1 MPIKRQTYRL
11 DQIDDWQGPVQPSGP
26 TREEAAQM
34 VRDRFARMSPTERV
48 ASELTARPPTPRA
61 AFPLRA
67 NAQTSRPMPPM
78 AGQMFLDAGLGALEA
93 LDQPPTGMPAGM
105 PYTTPLRLLSAS
117 GAVPSA
123 LAARAYDASG
133 RGSVMA
139 DAPVVD
145 PLQPADKQSMFSTAI
160 AQRGGGRGAQIA
172 GSVID
177 LFTPDFTDVATGGL
191 SGFVPLAAMMG
202 GLKRVNTGRKLV
214 NGLYSRLDEAAAMIP
229 TKGVPATG
237 VLNWLKKAPEG
248 ISLEEV
254 AYRKLP
260 EWLES
265 QGTKTV
271 TPEMLA
277 AHLREN
283 PAPFPQVK
291 TLGGNPAMELKSP
304 GNYRVVENGDTVS
317 IVHPDG
323 LVRWRSASRLHPDEL
338 DELRQR
344 WDNQPAEAR
353 RPLPEG
359 YRVEQLRPSNAPG
372 AQRNFTLV
380 GPDGVGHAFYADTV
394 FDAHNNALAILDKN
408 TVPPQRPKFPKYQV
422 PGGENYRET
431 LLTLPERAVDTTGWA
446 TKEYRP
452 GAWTVSDANGR
463 NLGNFPEA
471 SPEAAIARAAHFE
484 ANAPERQQGRQFRSS
499 HFPDDPN
506 LLVHTRANERTLPTG
521 ERIRYGEEAQSDL
534 FQTGDKI
541 GYQGQVVLN
550 QAERDE
556 LTYLNQLPDKVR
568 TSDQTS
574 RMDALFAK
582 SQASH
587 AGVPDLPFKDTW
599 PDLGLKQMYWEAA
612 NDPDLAG
619 IGFTGAKTQIER
631 WGTERLAWEAAPG
644 GGFKVSFEPQV
655 GGNAAEGIDDMGAEA
670 LRRGLIKNSSET
682 VSSVDDLKR
691 LLGGSEVKAEK
702 AWKRMTAQPEGG
714 IYQPRAEGMTH
725 FYDETGGELRNRA
738 AKIVKPF
745 GGTVEAGTVNAG
757 KSDLEKMRLVYPGE
771 ADGDLLE
778 MLRENPNRF
787 TVKDT
792 EPAWLSRLTPEM
804 KAAMRERGFPLMSLA
819 GPVAAQGIP
828 DDPNSETD
836 DYARLAL
843 NMGSMAAL
851 GMAAKG
857 MAGSVPNGRSLAE
870 LSEGRIDGRTLSHL
884 ELAPASTDAMGNTL
898 VSTRVPGGRDAIASV
913 EPLSTGLLEVQRN
926 PELLDKLAAKIRKYP
941 QITAKEAARSSE
953 SIVESFIDTSRRN
966 LEFLFKE
973 MAPWRERSR
982 QWYVGANKVSRLM
995 AQEHGISPDQ
1005 SSAVIA
1011 ILSPQKDWHQN
1022 AEMARRLIKNYREF
1036 NASDA
1041 SFTSETF
1048 NHYIK
1053 TRTKSLES
1061 TIKES
1066 LKKKKDFT
1074 LEDAATLRMELQDEL
1089 RSQQGLIDRPW
1100 SELNRSERASF
1111 LRAHDEFVN
1120 GQSYPVLFPEGD
1132 IAMAAARTKAGK
1144 PSKMAWQSYA
1154 QIEKALGVLDDG
1166 SVENISRSLGN
1177 EHKVRAFFNNIN
1189 RPEYGRLI
1197 GERGAST
1204 VDTHQVAG
1212 SLLQP
1217 MGASSPAVKYAMGGA
1232 SDAAL
1237 GLSGSN
1243 PLYQEALSRMARGTE
1258 YLPREMQ
1265 SITWEG
1271 LKGLFSPSQKRN
1283 ADFTV
1288 RINKLWKE
1296 YKAGRLSLERVQD
1309 AVLNEAGGIAAP
1321 EWSRRQ

>member
-11 DQIDDWQGPVQPSGP
+11 DQIDDWQGPVQQSGP
-26 TREEAAQM
+26 TRDAAAQR
-34 VRDRFARMSPTERV
+34 VRDRLAAMSPTERV
-48 ASELTARPPTPRA
+48 LSELTERPPTPRA
-61 AFPLRA
+61 AFPLRE

-93 LDQPPTGMPAGM
+93 LDQPPTGMPAGV

-123 LAARAYDASG
+123 LAARAYDASS

-160 AQRGGGRGAQIA
+160 AQRGGGKGAQA
-172 GSVID
+172 LGFVAD
-177 LFTPDFTDVATGGL
+177 LLTPDVTDAFTGGL
-191 SGFVPLAAMMG
+191 LPLAAMAG
-202 GLKRVNTGRKLV
+202 GLKKVNTGRKLV
-214 NGLYSRLDEAAAMIP
+214 NGLYSRLDEAASMIP

-277 AHLREN
+277 AHLKEN

-291 TLGGNPAMELKSP
+291 TLGGPKPPKPPPLSP
-304 GNYRVVENGDTVS
+304 EDIEVRHIPSNYGNSWEAYDRRTGDM
-317 IVHPDG
+317 
-323 LVRWRSASRLHPDEL
+323 LL
-338 DELRQR
+338 
-344 WDNQPAEAR
+344 R
-353 RPLPEG
+353 RPADGYGVPQNYFPGLLP
-359 YRVEQLRPSNAPG
+359 RVDEDEIRRQ
-372 AQRNFTLV
+372 
-380 GPDGVGHAFYADTV
+380 
-394 FDAHNNALAILDKN
+394 ALELGQLDK
-408 TVPPQRPKFPKYQV
+408 TEDPTRFSRYQV

-431 LLTLPERAVDTTGWA
+431 MLM
-446 TKEYRP
+446 
-452 GAWTVSDANGR
+452 
-463 NLGNFPEA
+463 
-471 SPEAAIARAAHFE
+471 SPETDAMRAGQHYTV
-484 ANAPERQQGRQFRSS
+484 PPPHQYG
-499 HFPDDPN
+499 DPGLDVDR
-506 LLVHTRANERTLPTG
+506 LLHTRSNERTLPTG
-521 ERIRYGEEAQSDL
+521 EPGRFIEEVQSDWHQQGL
-534 FQTGDKI
+534 KK
-541 GYQGQVVLN
+541 GYGRGTTLADLDNRINREAEAKMRAGGFSDSEIARIDINMRADLLGLLEDRRLAQNQGF
-550 QAERDE
+550 
-556 LTYLNQLPDKVR
+556 
-568 TSDQTS
+568 S
-574 RMDALFAK
+574 
-582 SQASH
+582 
-587 AGVPDLPFKDTW
+587 GVPEAPFKENW
-599 PDLGLKQMYWEAA
+599 PDLGLKQQLIEAA
-612 NDPDLAG
+612 NDPNAEWM
-619 IGFTGAKTQIER
+619 GFTGGKRQADRYDLSKQVDEVRIIKADN
-631 WGTERLAWEAAPG
+631 GKYGVVVFQNSG
-644 GGFKVSFEPQV
+644 GGTSHAVANKINLDINEVESLVGKDLAKKAEAQAAGEASYTGLDLQV
-655 GGNAAEGIDDMGAEA
+655 GG
-670 LRRGLIKNSSET
+670 
-682 VSSVDDLKR
+682 
-691 LLGGSEVKAEK
+691 
-702 AWKRMTAQPEGG
+702 
-714 IYQPRAEGMTH
+714 EGMTA
-725 FYDETGGELRNRA
+725 FYDQKLPKRLEKL
-738 AKIVKPF
+738 VKPF
-745 GGTVEAGTVNAG
+745 GGTVE
-757 KSDLEKMRLVYPGE
+757 PGSVL
-771 ADGDLLE
+771 ADATKYTGLPD
-778 MLRENPNRF
+778 RSGVIP
-787 TVKDT
+787 VPAT

-857 MAGSVPNGRSLAE
+857 IAGSVPNARSLAE
-870 LSEGRIDGRTLSHL
+870 LAEGRIDGRTLSHL

-898 VSTRVPGGRDAIASV
+898 VSTRVPGGRDAIASSD
-913 EPLSTGLLEVQRN
+913 PLSTGLLEVQRN

-995 AQEHGISPDQ
+995 AEEHGFSPDQ

-1036 NASDA
+1036 SASDA

-1066 LKKKKDFT
+1066 LKKKEDFT
-1074 LEDAATLRMELQDEL
+1074 LEDAATLRMELQKEL
-1089 RSQQGLIDRPW
+1089 RDQQSLIDRPW
-1100 SELNRSERASF
+1100 SELSRPERASF

-1166 SVENISRSLGN
+1166 SIENISRSLGN

-1309 AVLNEAGGIAAP
+1309 AVLNEAGGITAP

>member
-1 MPIKRQTYRL
+1 M
-11 DQIDDWQGPVQPSGP
+11 
-26 TREEAAQM
+26 
-34 VRDRFARMSPTERV
+34 
-48 ASELTARPPTPRA
+48 
-61 AFPLRA
+61 
-67 NAQTSRPMPPM
+67 
-78 AGQMFLDAGLGALEA
+78 
-93 LDQPPTGMPAGM
+93 
-105 PYTTPLRLLSAS
+105 
-117 GAVPSA
+117 
-123 LAARAYDASG
+123 
-133 RGSVMA
+133 
-139 DAPVVD
+139 
-145 PLQPADKQSMFSTAI
+145 
-160 AQRGGGRGAQIA
+160 
-172 GSVID
+172 
-177 LFTPDFTDVATGGL
+177 
-191 SGFVPLAAMMG
+191 
-202 GLKRVNTGRKLV
+202 
-214 NGLYSRLDEAAAMIP
+214 
-229 TKGVPATG
+229 
-237 VLNWLKKAPEG
+237 
-248 ISLEEV
+248 
-254 AYRKLP
+254 
-260 EWLES
+260 
-265 QGTKTV
+265 
-271 TPEMLA
+271 
-277 AHLREN
+277 
-283 PAPFPQVK
+283 
-291 TLGGNPAMELKSP
+291 
-304 GNYRVVENGDTVS
+304 
-317 IVHPDG
+317 
-323 LVRWRSASRLHPDEL
+323 
-338 DELRQR
+338 
-344 WDNQPAEAR
+344 
-353 RPLPEG
+353 
-359 YRVEQLRPSNAPG
+359 
-372 AQRNFTLV
+372 
-380 GPDGVGHAFYADTV
+380 
-394 FDAHNNALAILDKN
+394 
-408 TVPPQRPKFPKYQV
+408 
-422 PGGENYRET
+422 
-431 LLTLPERAVDTTGWA
+431 
-446 TKEYRP
+446 
-452 GAWTVSDANGR
+452 
-463 NLGNFPEA
+463 
-471 SPEAAIARAAHFE
+471 
-484 ANAPERQQGRQFRSS
+484 
-499 HFPDDPN
+499 
-506 LLVHTRANERTLPTG
+506 
-521 ERIRYGEEAQSDL
+521 
-534 FQTGDKI
+534 
-541 GYQGQVVLN
+541 
-550 QAERDE
+550 
-556 LTYLNQLPDKVR
+556 
-568 TSDQTS
+568 
-574 RMDALFAK
+574 
-582 SQASH
+582 
-587 AGVPDLPFKDTW
+587 
-599 PDLGLKQMYWEAA
+599 
-612 NDPDLAG
+612 
-619 IGFTGAKTQIER
+619 
-631 WGTERLAWEAAPG
+631 
-644 GGFKVSFEPQV
+644 
-655 GGNAAEGIDDMGAEA
+655 
-670 LRRGLIKNSSET
+670 
-682 VSSVDDLKR
+682 
-691 LLGGSEVKAEK
+691 
-702 AWKRMTAQPEGG
+702 
-714 IYQPRAEGMTH
+714 
-725 FYDETGGELRNRA
+725 
-738 AKIVKPF
+738 
-745 GGTVEAGTVNAG
+745 
-757 KSDLEKMRLVYPGE
+757 
-771 ADGDLLE
+771 
-778 MLRENPNRF
+778 
-787 TVKDT
+787 
-792 EPAWLSRLTPEM
+792 WLSRLTPEM

-857 MAGSVPNGRSLAE
+857 MAGSVPNARSLAE

-1066 LKKKKDFT
+1066 LKKKEDFT

-1089 RSQQGLIDRPW
+1089 RSQQGLIYRPW
-1100 SELNRSERASF
+1100 SELNRPERASF

>member
-1 MPIKRQTYRL
+1 
-11 DQIDDWQGPVQPSGP
+11 
-26 TREEAAQM
+26 
-34 VRDRFARMSPTERV
+34 MSPTERV
-48 ASELTARPPTPRA
+48 LSELTERPPTPRA
-61 AFPLRA
+61 AFPLRE

-93 LDQPPTGMPAGM
+93 FDQPPTGMRAGV

-160 AQRGGGRGAQIA
+160 AQRGGGKGAQA
-172 GSVID
+172 LGFVAD
-177 LFTPDFTDVATGGL
+177 LLTPDVTDAFTGGL
-191 SGFVPLAAMMG
+191 LPLAALAG
-202 GLKRVNTGRKLV
+202 SLKRVNTGRTLI
-214 NGLYSRLDEAAAMIP
+214 NGLYSRLDEAASMIP
-229 TKGVPATG
+229 KKGVPATG

-248 ISLEEV
+248 ISTEEV

-260 EWLES
+260 EWLAS

-277 AHLREN
+277 SHLREN
-283 PAPFPQVK
+283 PAPFPTVK
-291 TLGGNPAMELKSP
+291 TLGQPSERSMTRQEYDAFTNQM
-304 GNYRVVENGDTVS
+304 NGRYGEGWDSGVLS
-317 IVHPDG
+317 E
-323 LVRWRSASRLHPDEL
+323 DEFAQFNNL
-338 DELRQR
+338 YEREADF
-344 WDNQPAEAR
+344 AEAN
-353 RPLPEG
+353 PI
-359 YRVEQLRPSNAPG
+359 
-372 AQRNFTLV
+372 QRT
-380 GPDGVGHAFYADTV
+380 
-394 FDAHNNALAILDKN
+394 
-408 TVPPQRPKFPKYQV
+408 KFSQYQV

-431 LLTLPERAVDTTGWA
+431 LLTLPPFTLDNAPPDLMERA
-446 TKEYRP
+446 KQ
-452 GAWTVSDANGR
+452 
-463 NLGNFPEA
+463 L
-471 SPEAAIARAAHFE
+471 
-484 ANAPERQQGRQFRSS
+484 ANASTEGWEKTSLEGRKWYLEKAAGGQAPFHSS
-499 HFPDDPN
+499 HYPDYPD
-506 LLVHTRANERTLPTG
+506 LLVHTRANDRTLPSG
-521 ERIRYGEEAQSDL
+521 EPGRFVEEVQSDWHQQGL
-534 FQTGDKI
+534 KG
-541 GYQGQVVLN
+541 GYQQDVPS
-550 QAERDE
+550 
-556 LTYLNQLPDKVR
+556 QL
-568 TSDQTS
+568 
-574 RMDALFAK
+574 DALQRRLDAIPSERQTQSRADWEGSAARTTERVRIIDEMNALHDTFR
-582 SQASH
+582 Q
-587 AGVPDLPFKDTW
+587 GVPDAPFKDTW
-599 PDLGLKQMYWEAA
+599 PDLGLKQQLIETA
-612 NDPDLAG
+612 NDPKAEWM
-619 IGFTGAKTQIER
+619 GFTGGKTQADRYDLSKQISQIEADRYIVAGENGWRVKADDMEGTSVPLPTHYLTDSQLADTFGKDMAKRIIER
-631 WGTERLAWEAAPG
+631 DG
-644 GGFKVSFEPQV
+644 GVFEGLDLQV
-655 GGNAAEGIDDMGAEA
+655 GG
-670 LRRGLIKNSSET
+670 
-682 VSSVDDLKR
+682 
-691 LLGGSEVKAEK
+691 
-702 AWKRMTAQPEGG
+702 
-714 IYQPRAEGMTH
+714 EGMTA
-725 FYDETGGELRNRA
+725 FYDQKLPKRLE
-738 AKIVKPF
+738 KIVKPF
-745 GGTVEAGTVNAG
+745 GGTVEPVALT
-757 KSDLEKMRLVYPGE
+757 
-771 ADGDLLE
+771 
-778 MLRENPNRF
+778 PNRMAK
-787 TVKDT
+787 VGSGPVVD
-792 EPAWLSRLTPEM
+792 EPNASWLSRLTPEM

-857 MAGSVPNGRSLAE
+857 MAGSVPNARSLAE
-870 LSEGRIDGRTLSHL
+870 LAEGRIDGRTLSHL

-995 AQEHGISPDQ
+995 AEEHGFSPDQ

-1066 LKKKKDFT
+1066 LKKKEDFT
-1074 LEDAATLRMELQDEL
+1074 LEDAATLRMELQDAL
-1089 RSQQGLIDRPW
+1089 RGQQSLIDRPW
-1100 SELNRSERASF
+1100 SELNRPERASF

-1166 SVENISRSLGN
+1166 SIENISRSLGN

-1309 AVLNEAGGIAAP
+1309 AVLNEAGGITAP

>member
-11 DQIDDWQGPVQPSGP
+11 DQIDDWQGPVQQSGP
-26 TREEAAQM
+26 TRDAAAQR
-34 VRDRFARMSPTERV
+34 VRDRLAAMSPTERV
-48 ASELTARPPTPRA
+48 LSELTERPPPPRA

-67 NAQTSRPMPPM
+67 NAQTSRPMPPT

-93 LDQPPTGMPAGM
+93 FDQPPTGMRAGM
-105 PYTTPLRLLSAS
+105 PYTTPLRLLGAS

-133 RGSVMA
+133 LGSVMA
-139 DAPVVD
+139 EAPVVD

-160 AQRGGGRGAQIA
+160 AQRGGGKGAQA
-172 GSVID
+172 LGFVAD
-177 LFTPDFTDVATGGL
+177 LLTPDFTDALTGGL
-191 SGFVPLAAMMG
+191 LPLAAMAG
-202 GLKRVNTGRKLV
+202 GLKKVNTGRKLV
-214 NGLYSRLDEAAAMIP
+214 NGLYSRLDEAASMIP

-283 PAPFPQVK
+283 PAPFPKVK
-291 TLGGNPAMELKSP
+291 TLGGGVTHQFAPPEQQAALLARLWHLRDEM
-304 GNYRVVENGDTVS
+304 
-317 IVHPDG
+317 
-323 LVRWRSASRLHPDEL
+323 SRLPYGSLEY
-338 DELRQR
+338 E
-344 WDNQPAEAR
+344 AAASEAR
-353 RPLPEG
+353 AMPA
-359 YRVEQLRPSNAPG
+359 QLRESVPGWGIAPSG
-372 AQRNFTLV
+372 ERT
-380 GPDGVGHAFYADTV
+380 
-394 FDAHNNALAILDKN
+394 
-408 TVPPQRPKFPKYQV
+408 KFSVYQV
-422 PGGENYRET
+422 DGGKNYRET
-431 LLTLPERAVDTTGWA
+431 MLM
-446 TKEYRP
+446 
-452 GAWTVSDANGR
+452 
-463 NLGNFPEA
+463 
-471 SPEAAIARAAHFE
+471 SPETDAMRAGQNYTVPSPH
-484 ANAPERQQGRQFRSS
+484 QY
-499 HFPDDPN
+499 DDSGLDMN
-506 LLVHTRANERTLPTG
+506 RLLHTRSNDRTLPSG
-521 ERIRYGEEAQSDL
+521 EPGRFIEEVQSDWHQQGL
-534 FQTGDKI
+534 KK
-541 GYQGQVVLN
+541 GYRGRFGLS
-550 QAERDE
+550 QAEKDE
-556 LTYLNQLPDKVR
+556 LTDLNQLPDKVR
-568 TSDQTS
+568 TPDQTS
-574 RMDALFAK
+574 RLDALFTKA
-582 SQASH
+582 Q
-587 AGVPDLPFKDTW
+587 GVPDAPFKENW
-599 PDLGLKQMYWEAA
+599 PDLGLKQQLIETA
-612 NDPDLAG
+612 NDPNAEWM
-619 IGFTGAKTQIER
+619 GFTGGKTQADRYNLSKQISRIEYEPISDPA
-631 WGTERLAWEAAPG
+631 GTYELQAYDHNNRLVLIEDEISLDRVEQLVGKEIAEKVKSG
-644 GGFKVSFEPQV
+644 GGVVQDDAGYRDWRTLSGLDLQV
-655 GGNAAEGIDDMGAEA
+655 GGEGMDAFYDQK
-670 LRRGLIKNSSET
+670 LP
-682 VSSVDDLKR
+682 KR
-691 LLGGSEVKAEK
+691 LEK
-702 AWKRMTAQPEGG
+702 
-714 IYQPRAEGMTH
+714 
-725 FYDETGGELRNRA
+725 L
-738 AKIVKPF
+738 VKPF
-745 GGTVEAGTVNAG
+745 GGTVEAGAV
-757 KSDLEKMRLVYPGE
+757 SP
-771 ADGDLLE
+771 
-778 MLRENPNRF
+778 NPAR
-787 TVKDT
+787 KWPDT
-792 EPAWLSRLTPEM
+792 AQGRAMAMTEDPSIPMWLSRLTPEM

-1066 LKKKKDFT
+1066 LKKKEDFT

-1100 SELNRSERASF
+1100 SELNRPERASF

>member
-11 DQIDDWQGPVQPSGP
+11 DQIDDWQGPVQQSGP
-26 TREEAAQM
+26 TRDAAAQR
-34 VRDRFARMSPTERV
+34 VRDRLAGMSPTERV
-48 ASELTARPPTPRA
+48 LSELTERPPTPRA
-61 AFPLRA
+61 AFPLRE

-93 LDQPPTGMPAGM
+93 FDQPPTGMRAGV

-160 AQRGGGRGAQIA
+160 AQRGGGKGAQA
-172 GSVID
+172 LGFVAD
-177 LFTPDFTDVATGGL
+177 LLTPDVTDAFTGGL
-191 SGFVPLAAMMG
+191 LPLAAMAG
-202 GLKRVNTGRKLV
+202 SLKRVNTGRTLI
-214 NGLYSRLDEAAAMIP
+214 NGLYSRLDEAASMIP
-229 TKGVPATG
+229 IKGVPATG

-260 EWLES
+260 EWLKS

-291 TLGGNPAMELKSP
+291 TLGGPKPPKPPPLSP
-304 GNYRVVENGDTVS
+304 EDIEVRHIPSNYGNSWEAYDRRTGDM
-317 IVHPDG
+317 
-323 LVRWRSASRLHPDEL
+323 LL
-338 DELRQR
+338 
-344 WDNQPAEAR
+344 R
-353 RPLPEG
+353 RPADGYGVPQNYFPGLLP
-359 YRVEQLRPSNAPG
+359 RVDEDEIRRQALE
-372 AQRNFTLV
+372 L
-380 GPDGVGHAFYADTV
+380 GPLEKTEDPT
-394 FDAHNNALAILDKN
+394 
-408 TVPPQRPKFPKYQV
+408 KFSQYQV
-422 PGGENYRET
+422 DGGENYRET
-431 LLTLPERAVDTTGWA
+431 MLM
-446 TKEYRP
+446 
-452 GAWTVSDANGR
+452 
-463 NLGNFPEA
+463 
-471 SPEAAIARAAHFE
+471 SPETDAMRAGQNYTVPSAHQYGDSGLDM
-484 ANAPERQQGRQFRSS
+484 NR
-499 HFPDDPN
+499 
-506 LLVHTRANERTLPTG
+506 LLHTRSNDRTLPSG
-521 ERIRYGEEAQSDL
+521 EPGRFIEEVQSDWHQQGL
-534 FQTGDKI
+534 KKGYRIPGDRDRANNLLRQMDEI
-541 GYQGQVVLN
+541 
-550 QAERDE
+550 ERE
-556 LTYLNQLPDKVR
+556 VGLV
-568 TSDQTS
+568 
-574 RMDALFAK
+574 
-582 SQASH
+582 QASQDPRYR
-587 AGVPDLPFKDTW
+587 ALGAELDTASTQNPSSVPDAPFKENW
-599 PDLGLKQMYWEAA
+599 PDLGLKKQLIEAA
-612 NDPDLAG
+612 NDPKAEWM
-619 IGFTGAKTQIER
+619 GFTGGKTQADRYDLSKQISRIEYEPISDPA
-631 WGTERLAWEAAPG
+631 GTYELQAYDHNNRLVLIEDEISLDRVEQLVGKEIAEKVKSG
-644 GGFKVSFEPQV
+644 GGVVQDEGGYRDWRTLSGLDLQV
-655 GGNAAEGIDDMGAEA
+655 GG
-670 LRRGLIKNSSET
+670 
-682 VSSVDDLKR
+682 
-691 LLGGSEVKAEK
+691 
-702 AWKRMTAQPEGG
+702 
-714 IYQPRAEGMTH
+714 EGMTA
-725 FYDETGGELRNRA
+725 FYDQKLPKRLEKL
-738 AKIVKPF
+738 VKPF
-745 GGTVEAGTVNAG
+745 GGTVEQGAVSPNSVDWPNIAQRAMAMTGTTLLSPA
-757 KSDLEKMRLVYPGE
+757 EK
-771 ADGDLLE
+771 
-778 MLRENPNRF
+778 
-787 TVKDT
+787 
-792 EPAWLSRLTPEM
+792 PAVPMWLSRLTPEM

-857 MAGSVPNGRSLAE
+857 MAGSVPNARSLAE
-870 LSEGRIDGRTLSHL
+870 LAEGRIDGRTLSHL

-995 AQEHGISPDQ
+995 AEEHGFSPDQ

-1066 LKKKKDFT
+1066 LKKKEDFT

-1089 RSQQGLIDRPW
+1089 RGQQVLIDRPW
-1100 SELNRSERASF
+1100 SELNRPERASF

-1166 SVENISRSLGN
+1166 SIENISRSLGN

-1309 AVLNEAGGIAAP
+1309 AVLNEAGGITAP

>member
-1 MPIKRQTYRL
+1 MSERQAKAPTMRALLPSRL
-11 DQIDDWQGPVQPSGP
+11 VPEDMLSEWQGPNLPNTKNYAPPPDSMRGRMGDVLMQGIVALGGFTGLPMGGEGSK
-26 TREEAAQM
+26 AALLG
-34 VRDRFARMSPTERV
+34 
-48 ASELTARPPTPRA
+48 ELLA
-61 AFPLRA
+61 
-67 NAQTSRPMPPM
+67 
-78 AGQMFLDAGLGALEA
+78 
-93 LDQPPTGMPAGM
+93 AGM
-105 PYTTPLRLLSAS
+105 PL
-117 GAVPSA
+117 V
-123 LAARAYDASG
+123 
-133 RGSVMA
+133 
-139 DAPVVD
+139 
-145 PLQPADKQSMFSTAI
+145 
-160 AQRGGGRGAQIA
+160 GGVKGTLKNLVSRT
-172 GSVID
+172 
-177 LFTPDFTDVATGGL
+177 LTN
-191 SGFVPLAAMMG
+191 GF
-202 GLKRVNTGRKLV
+202 
-214 NGLYSRLDEAAAMIP
+214 YSRLDEAAVMIP
-229 TKGVPATG
+229 KKGVPASG
-237 VLNWLKKAPEG
+237 VMNWLKKAPEG

-260 EWLES
+260 EWLKS

-291 TLGGNPAMELKSP
+291 TLGGPKPPKPPPLSP
-304 GNYRVVENGDTVS
+304 EDIEVRHIPSNYGNSWEAYDRRTGDM
-317 IVHPDG
+317 
-323 LVRWRSASRLHPDEL
+323 LL
-338 DELRQR
+338 
-344 WDNQPAEAR
+344 R
-353 RPLPEG
+353 RPADGYGVPQNYFPGLLP
-359 YRVEQLRPSNAPG
+359 RVDEDEIRRQALE
-372 AQRNFTLV
+372 L
-380 GPDGVGHAFYADTV
+380 GPLEKTEDPT
-394 FDAHNNALAILDKN
+394 
-408 TVPPQRPKFPKYQV
+408 KFSQYQV
-422 PGGENYRET
+422 DGGENYRET
-431 LLTLPERAVDTTGWA
+431 MLM
-446 TKEYRP
+446 
-452 GAWTVSDANGR
+452 
-463 NLGNFPEA
+463 
-471 SPEAAIARAAHFE
+471 SPETDAMRAGQNYTVPSAHQYGDSGLDM
-484 ANAPERQQGRQFRSS
+484 NR
-499 HFPDDPN
+499 
-506 LLVHTRANERTLPTG
+506 LLHTRSNDRTLPSG
-521 ERIRYGEEAQSDL
+521 EPGRFIEEVQSDWHQQGL
-534 FQTGDKI
+534 KKGYRIPGDRDRANNLLRQMDEI
-541 GYQGQVVLN
+541 
-550 QAERDE
+550 ERE
-556 LTYLNQLPDKVR
+556 VGLV
-568 TSDQTS
+568 
-574 RMDALFAK
+574 
-582 SQASH
+582 QASQDPRYR
-587 AGVPDLPFKDTW
+587 ALGAELDTASTQNPSSVPDAPFKENW
-599 PDLGLKQMYWEAA
+599 PDLGLKKQLIEAA
-612 NDPDLAG
+612 NDPKAEWM
-619 IGFTGAKTQIER
+619 GFTGGKTQADRYDLSKQISRIEYEPISDPA
-631 WGTERLAWEAAPG
+631 GTYELQAYDHNNRLVLIEDEISLDRVEQLVGKEIAEKVKSG
-644 GGFKVSFEPQV
+644 GGVVQDEGGYRDWRTLSGLDLQV
-655 GGNAAEGIDDMGAEA
+655 GG
-670 LRRGLIKNSSET
+670 
-682 VSSVDDLKR
+682 
-691 LLGGSEVKAEK
+691 
-702 AWKRMTAQPEGG
+702 
-714 IYQPRAEGMTH
+714 EGMTA
-725 FYDETGGELRNRA
+725 FYDQKLPKRLEKL
-738 AKIVKPF
+738 VKPF
-745 GGTVEAGTVNAG
+745 GGTVEQGAVSPNSVDWPNIAQRAMAMTGTTLLSPA
-757 KSDLEKMRLVYPGE
+757 EK
-771 ADGDLLE
+771 
-778 MLRENPNRF
+778 
-787 TVKDT
+787 
-792 EPAWLSRLTPEM
+792 PAVPMWLSRLTPEM

-857 MAGSVPNGRSLAE
+857 MAGSVPNARSLAE
-870 LSEGRIDGRTLSHL
+870 LAEGRIDGRTLSHL

-995 AQEHGISPDQ
+995 AEEHGFSPDQ

-1066 LKKKKDFT
+1066 LKKKEDFT

-1089 RSQQGLIDRPW
+1089 RGQQVLIDRPW
-1100 SELNRSERASF
+1100 SELNRPERASF

-1166 SVENISRSLGN
+1166 SIENISRSLGN

-1309 AVLNEAGGIAAP
+1309 AVLNEAGGITAP